1 MKAQAALFGNVM
13 IIDDSNADRCLI
25 KQLVLSA
32 NLATNILSYDN
43 PYDAFLYLK
52 NIKETGEGLPDL
64 IFLDLN
70 MPEINGFQFLD
81 MFRKLPKNILRATK
95 VIIVSSSDS
104 TEDIEKS
111 AEYPNVIKYFI
122 KPLKLMDLI
131 EFIEE
136 RTLVLNR
143 SRTAN

>member
-13 IIDDSNADRCLI
+13 IIDDSNTDRFLI
-25 KQLVLSA
+25 KQLVLSS
-32 NLATNILSYDN
+32 NLAENILSYDK
-43 PYDAFLYLK
+43 PSEAFLYLK

-70 MPEINGFQFLD
+70 MPEMNGFQFLD
-81 MFRKLPKNILRATK
+81 MFRELPKNILRSTK

-104 TEDIEKS
+104 KEDIEKS

-122 KPLKLMDLI
+122 KPLKIMDLA

-136 RTLVLNR
+136 RSMVYNR
-143 SRTAN
+143 ARPSF